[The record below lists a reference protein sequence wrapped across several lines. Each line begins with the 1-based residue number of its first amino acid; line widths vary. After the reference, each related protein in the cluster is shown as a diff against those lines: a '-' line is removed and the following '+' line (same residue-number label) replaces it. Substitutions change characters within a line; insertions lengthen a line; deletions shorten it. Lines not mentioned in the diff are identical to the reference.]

1 MPPFL
6 AYAPVSTLSFRLK
19 ALPVSFIVEDASE
32 CGLMGTGFLKSVY
45 QRQGDLAFV
54 EIFAEAFGFDVLL
67 LLGSCMCIDIDH
79 VD

>member
-1 MPPFL
+1 
-6 AYAPVSTLSFRLK
+6 
-19 ALPVSFIVEDASE
+19 
-32 CGLMGTGFLKSVY
+32 MGTGFLKSVY